1 MPEFINLES
10 DIKEAEKLL
19 EGMDYKKKTFQ
30 RRILGGLATSAK
42 GKVKKNYSSLLNK
55 QSGTLYKSIKRSVN
69 KRGDVATVHANAKA
83 ENKTR
88 YGYVLVNG
96 ADITPKNGDYL
107 TFRINE
113 NWVKVKSVHIAP
125 RDFMESP
132 VKQYLNSSEAQLR
145 VNQITEKYIQDLEK
159 KAQEKANKK

>member
-69 KRGDVATVHANAKA
+69 KRGDIATVHANAKA

-88 YGYVLVNG
+88 YGYVLVN
-96 ADITPKNGDYL
+96 
-107 TFRINE
+107 
-113 NWVKVKSVHIAP
+113 
-125 RDFMESP
+125 
-132 VKQYLNSSEAQLR
+132 
-145 VNQITEKYIQDLEK
+145 
-159 KAQEKANKK
+159 